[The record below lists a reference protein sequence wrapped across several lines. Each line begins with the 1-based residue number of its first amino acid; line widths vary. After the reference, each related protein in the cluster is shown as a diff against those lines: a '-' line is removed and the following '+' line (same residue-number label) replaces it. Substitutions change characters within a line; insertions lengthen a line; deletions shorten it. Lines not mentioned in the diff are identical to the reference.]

1 MRTVNVVVT
10 VSIDVKIKRLIKNV
24 DPRIKLIDVAD
35 LSRADYLGDP
45 IAKEKLDVILAE
57 AEIIYGLST
66 SHRFLTRAPKLKW
79 VQSVSAGID
88 TFLIPEYLNRDI
100 ILTGTSGIHSAAI
113 GEFIL
118 TTMLMF
124 AKKAP
129 HCFEM
134 KQRKEWQEF
143 TPGVLHGKTV
153 GIIGLGDIG
162 QEVARLSQA
171 FGMKVIAIRRSI
183 RTGHARNVDILYS
196 SDQLQKLLSESDFI
210 VLCLPLTPETNKL
223 IGAKELRMMKPTAYI
238 INISRG
244 PIIDE
249 PALIKALEKNKI
261 AGAGLDV
268 FAMEPL
274 LQDNTLWTLTN
285 VIYSPHIA
293 GWMEDYAERSAA
305 VFCANLKRYLEGK
318 KMLNVFNKKRGY

>member
-1 MRTVNVVVT
+1 MQTVNVVTT
-10 VSIDVKIKRLIKNV
+10 VPIDTKIKRLIKNV
-24 DPRIKLIDVAD
+24 DPQIKLIDAAD
-35 LSRADYLGDP
+35 LSRADYLDDP
-45 IAKEKLDVILAE
+45 ITKKKLDALLAE

-66 SHRFLTRAPKLKW
+66 TYRFLARAPKLKW

-88 TFLIPEYLNRDI
+88 TFLIPEFLNRDI

-124 AKKAP
+124 AKNAS

-143 TPGVLHGKTV
+143 TPAVLHGKTV

-162 QEVARLSQA
+162 QEVARLSKA
-171 FGMKVIAIRRSI
+171 FGMKVIAIRRSL
-183 RTGHARNVDILYS
+183 RTGHARNVDVLYS
-196 SDQLQKLLSESDFI
+196 SNRLPKLLSESEFV
-210 VLCLPLTPETNKL
+210 VLCVPLTPETKNM
-223 IGAKELRMMKPTAYI
+223 ITAKELGIMKPTSYL

-249 PALIKALEKNKI
+249 PALIKALEKKQI

-268 FAMEPL
+268 FDTEPL
-274 LQDNTLWTLTN
+274 PEDSPLWTLPN

-293 GWMEDYAERSAA
+293 GWMEDYAKRSAS
-305 VFCANLKRYLEGK
+305 VFCENLKRYLQGK
-318 KMLNVFNKKRGY
+318 KMLNVFDKKRGY

>member
-1 MRTVNVVVT
+1 MQTVNVVVT
-10 VSIDVKIKRLIKNV
+10 VPIDAKIKRLIKNV
-24 DPRIKLIDVAD
+24 DPRIKLIEAAD
-35 LSRADYLGDP
+35 LSRADHLGDP
-45 IAKEKLDVILAE
+45 LSREKLDAILAD

-66 SHRFLTRAPKLKW
+66 AYRFLTRAPKLKW

-88 TFLIPEYLNRDI
+88 TFLVPEYLNRNI
-100 ILTGTSGIHSAAI
+100 ILTGTSGIHSTAI

-118 TTMLMF
+118 TIMLMF
-124 AKKAP
+124 AKNAP
-129 HCFEM
+129 LCFEM

-143 TPGVLHGKTV
+143 TPGMLHGKTV

-162 QEVARLSQA
+162 REVARLSKA
-171 FGMKVIAIRRSI
+171 CGMKVIAIRRTV
-183 RTGHARNVDILYS
+183 RTGHARNVDVLYS
-196 SDQLQKLLSESDFI
+196 SHQLATLLSESDFV

-223 IGAKELRMMKPTAYI
+223 IGTKELRMMKRTAYI

-249 PALIKALEKNKI
+249 LALIKALEKKQI

-268 FAMEPL
+268 FATEPL
-274 LQDNTLWTLTN
+274 PQDNPLWTLPN

-305 VFCANLKRYLEGK
+305 VFCENLKRYLSGK
-318 KMLNVFNKKRGY
+318 KMLNVFDKKKGY